1 MSRRWPAAIREVDR
15 LGRLGANCAK
25 IRFICAF
32 VACVAVGGRLSWGI
46 REAIR
51 LTAGTNH
58 ANAMHRER
66 PHFMLRWFL
75 TTLVLGGLVL
85 GGGIGSVAAQNW
97 KPANNPLFTRWAKD
111 VSPDNVWPEYP
122 RPTMVRSDWTNLN
135 GLWDY
140 AIVPRES
147 GKPDAWDGKILVPF
161 AVESALSGVRKPVS
175 PEQRLWYRR
184 TFASPGLQEGE
195 RLLLHFGAVDWQ
207 ATVWLNG
214 RHLGQHTGGYDPF
227 TLDATSALK
236 PGENELVVAVWDPTD
251 AGSQPRGKQVLEPKG
266 IWYTA
271 VTGIWQTVWMEKVPA
286 VYIQGLKIVPNV
298 DQNAVLVT
306 VQAEGA
312 HPIRVEVLW
321 EGRVVS
327 EGRGQTNEAISVAVE
342 NSKLWWP
349 DEPNLY
355 DLKVALRDGDR
366 VVDEVR
372 SYFGM
377 RKIEVAK
384 DEQGVPRLMLNGKAV
399 FQFGPLD
406 QGWWPDGL
414 YTAPCD
420 EALKYDIEMTKR
432 YGMNMARKHVK
443 YEPERWYYWCDRL
456 GLLVW
461 QDMPSGHSGRGPAAK
476 ANFRR
481 ELQAMIDARWNH
493 PSIIVW
499 VPFNEGWGQHDT
511 CDVVAWIKEYDPS
524 RLVNEASGWTDN
536 GCGDLS
542 DMHKYP
548 GPGMRPV
555 EERRAG
561 VLGEFGGLGL
571 PLAGHTWQSEKN
583 WGYVAFPDRE
593 SLTDAYVN
601 LVAKLRPL
609 IGRGLCAAVYTQ
621 TSDVEIEVNGLM
633 TYDREVAK
641 VDVERAAAAA
651 QKLYL
656 APPKVSVLVPTSEA
670 EPQTW
675 RYTLEPPP
683 ADWTAS
689 EFDDSGWKSA
699 PGGFGAEG
707 TPGAVV
713 RTPWKTADIWLRR
726 SFDLP
731 SLPQQGEVQ
740 LLIHHDEDADV
751 FLNGER
757 VASLTGYTTGYQ
769 LAPLDVSAAGF
780 LKAGKNVVAVH
791 CRQSS
796 GGQYIDLG
804 LAVVEEAAP

>member
-1 MSRRWPAAIREVDR
+1 
-15 LGRLGANCAK
+15 
-25 IRFICAF
+25 
-32 VACVAVGGRLSWGI
+32 
-46 REAIR
+46 
-51 LTAGTNH
+51 
-58 ANAMHRER
+58 
-66 PHFMLRWFL
+66 MLRWFL
-75 TTLVLGGLVL
+75 ATLVLGGLVL
-85 GGGIGSVAAQNW
+85 GGAVGSVLAQDW
-97 KPANNPLFTRWAKD
+97 KPADNPLFTRWAKG

-147 GKPDAWDGKILVPF
+147 GKPEAWDGKILVPF

-214 RHLGQHTGGYDPF
+214 RRLGQHTGGYDPF

-251 AGSQPRGKQVLEPKG
+251 AGSQPRGKQVLEPRG

-298 DQNAVLVT
+298 DQNSVLVT

-312 HPIRVEVLW
+312 HPLRVEVVW
-321 EGRVVS
+321 EGEVVS
-327 EGRGQTNEAISVAVE
+327 EGRGQTNEAIAVAV
-342 NSKLWWP
+342 NNPKLWWP

-355 DLKVALRDGDR
+355 DLKVTLLDGDR
-366 VVDEVR
+366 AVDEVR
-372 SYFGM
+372 GYFGM

-384 DEQGVPRLMLNGKAV
+384 DEQGIPRLMLNGKSV

-461 QDMPSGHSGRGPAAK
+461 QDMPSGDSGRDPAAK

-593 SLTDAYVN
+593 SLTDAYGN
-601 LVAKLRPL
+601 LLAKLRPL
-609 IGRGLCAAVYTQ
+609 VGQGLCAAVYTQ
-621 TSDVEIEVNGLM
+621 TSDLEIEVNGLM

-651 QKLYL
+651 RILYL
-656 APPKVSVLVPTSEA
+656 PPPKVSVLVPTSER

-675 RYTLEPPP
+675 RYTLEPPS
-683 ADWTAS
+683 ANWTAS
-689 EFDDSGWKSA
+689 EFDDSGWKSS

-713 RTPWKTADIWLRR
+713 RTPWKTADIWMRR

-731 SLPQQGEVQ
+731 SLPERGEVQ

-769 LAPLDVSAAGF
+769 VVPLDASAARF
-780 LKAGKNVVAVH
+780 LKPGKNVLAVH

>member
-1 MSRRWPAAIREVDR
+1 M
-15 LGRLGANCAK
+15 
-25 IRFICAF
+25 
-32 VACVAVGGRLSWGI
+32 
-46 REAIR
+46 
-51 LTAGTNH
+51 
-58 ANAMHRER
+58 M
-66 PHFMLRWFL
+66 RWFL

-97 KPANNPLFTRWAKD
+97 KPADNPLFTRWAKD

-175 PEQRLWYRR
+175 PDQRLWYRR
-184 TFASPGLQEGE
+184 SFASPGLQEGE

-321 EGRVVS
+321 EGQVVS
-327 EGRGQTNEAISVAVE
+327 EGRGQTNEAISVAME

-355 DLKVALRDGDR
+355 DLKVTLLDGDR

-372 SYFGM
+372 GYFGM

-432 YGMNMARKHVK
+432 YGMNLARKHVK

-461 QDMPSGHSGRGPAAK
+461 QDMPSGDSGRDPAAK

-555 EERRAG
+555 EERRAS

-601 LVAKLRPL
+601 LLAKLRPL
-609 IGRGLCAAVYTQ
+609 IGQGLCAAVYTQ

-651 QKLYL
+651 RKLYL
-656 APPKVSVLVPTSEA
+656 PPPKVKVSVLVPTSEA

-731 SLPQQGEVQ
+731 SLPKQGEVQ
-740 LLIHHDEDADV
+740 LLIYHDEDADV

-769 LAPLDVSAAGF
+769 AVPLDVSAVGF
-780 LKAGKNVVAVH
+780 FKAGKNVVAVH